1 MSRILISA
9 FAFLAGL
16 LSAVAS
22 AQEPARLAL
31 LIGNQGYAKKVG
43 PLKNPHNDVD
53 LVAASLIKVGFKV
66 TVLKDA
72 GYKAMDTALK
82 RYVTD
87 VRRAGAGAL
96 SFFYYSGHGVANP
109 ETQVNYLVP
118 VDVADA
124 EDDKLWFE
132 SFQQNTVIDLLSTQ
146 AQQATHY
153 LVFDACRNE
162 LNVGG
167 SNAKALGADKMYR
180 STTVPG
186 L

>member
-1 MSRILISA
+1 M
-9 FAFLAGL
+9 
-16 LSAVAS
+16 SAVAA

-53 LVAASLIKVGFKV
+53 LVAASLTTVGFRV

-96 SFFYYSGHGVANP
+96 SFFYYSGHGAANP
-109 ETQVNYLVP
+109 ETQINYLIP
-118 VDVADA
+118 IDVADA
-124 EDDKLWFE
+124 DDDKVWFE

-146 AQQATHY
+146 AQHATHY
-153 LVFDACRNE
+153 RVRCL
-162 LNVGG
+162 
-167 SNAKALGADKMYR
+167 S
-180 STTVPG
+180 
-186 L
+186 